1 MTWPNVTVSQK
12 NRFNG
17 TTNEVERVVLFVG
30 YGATNTGKTQ
40 ALNTGSDLDKAL
52 GDDDTLLKTI
62 VSAAANNAGQNW
74 FAYVHVLAEQDA
86 EADGYKPDEDWMNAV
101 KLAQNVAS
109 VEGVV
114 LAFDTTEAAT
124 INRATEM
131 RNTLQA
137 NYGRFV
143 WFALSVGGPD
153 AAPDEESEGE
163 AWADYVT
170 RLAALQ
176 NGIASPGV
184 QLVPRLWGNEPG
196 VLAGRLCNRSVTV
209 ADSPARVATG
219 AVTALG
225 RDSLPVDGT
234 RAEIDLAVLQS
245 LQANRYSVPMWYHDY
260 DGIYWADGR
269 TLDVEG
275 GDYQVIENV
284 RVVDKASRRVRLRAI
299 PKIADRSLNS
309 TPGSIAAHQT
319 YFGKPLRE
327 MAISTEING
336 VPFPGEVKP
345 PKDGDIT
352 ITWTSN
358 EAVQIFLVVRPYESA
373 KEIGVSIELDTSL
386 ESQQ

>member
-1 MTWPNVTVSQK
+1 MTWPNVNVSQL

-17 TTNEVERVVLFVG
+17 TTKDVERVVLFVG
-30 YGATNTGKTQ
+30 YGKTNTGKTQ
-40 ALNTGSDLDKAL
+40 PLNTDSDLDKAL
-52 GDDDTLLKTI
+52 GADDSLLKTI

-74 FAYVHVLAEQDA
+74 FAYVHVLSEPDTEAE
-86 EADGYKPDEDWMNAV
+86 GYTPDEDWMNAV
-101 KLAQNVAS
+101 KQAQSVAS
-109 VEGVV
+109 TEGIL
-114 LAFDTTEAAT
+114 LAFDTADKAT

-131 RNTLQA
+131 RTTLQA
-137 NYGRFV
+137 NFGRFV
-143 WFALSVGGPD
+143 WFALAVGGPN
-153 AAPDEESEGE
+153 EGE
-163 AWADYVT
+163 AWADYVLRVT
-170 RLAALQ
+170 ELQ
-176 NGIASPGV
+176 KGIASPGV

-196 VLAGRLCNRSVTV
+196 VLVGRLCNRSVTI

-225 RDSLPVDGT
+225 SDTLPVDGT
-234 RAEIDLAVLQS
+234 GAEIDLSVLQS
-245 LQANRYSVPMWYHDY
+245 LEVSRFSVPMWYHDF
-260 DGIYWADGR
+260 DGIYWSDGR

-275 GDYQVIENV
+275 GDYQTIENV
-284 RVVDKASRRVRLRAI
+284 RIVDKASRRVRLRAI

-327 MAISTEING
+327 MAIATEING

-352 ITWTSN
+352 IAWASSTK
-358 EAVQIFLVVRPYESA
+358 VQIFIVVRPYESA

-386 ESQQ
+386 ES

>member
-1 MTWPNVTVSQK
+1 MTWPTVTVSQK
-12 NRFNG
+12 NRYNG
-17 TTNEVERVVLFVG
+17 TTDDIERVVLYVG
-30 YGATNTGKTQ
+30 YGDTNTGKTQ
-40 ALNTGSDLDKAL
+40 PLNTGTDLDKAL
-52 GDDDTLLKTI
+52 GESDSLLKRI
-62 VSAAANNAGQNW
+62 VAAAASNAGQNW
-74 FAYVHVLAEQDA
+74 FAYVHVLPGQDPEAE
-86 EADGYKPDEDWMNAV
+86 GYEPDEDWINAV
-101 KLAQNVAS
+101 TQAQNAAS
-109 VEGVV
+109 TEGIV
-114 LAFDTTEAAT
+114 LAFDTDSKAT

-131 RNTLQA
+131 RSTLQA
-137 NYGRFV
+137 KFGRFV
-143 WFALSVGGPD
+143 WFILSVGGP
-153 AAPDEESEGE
+153 GE
-163 AWADYVT
+163 TETWAEYVS
-170 RLAALQ
+170 RLATIE

-225 RDSLPVDGT
+225 NDELPQDGT
-234 RAEIDLAVLQS
+234 GVELDLAVLQA

-260 DGIYWADGR
+260 DGIYWSDGR

-327 MAISTEING
+327 MAISTQING
-336 VPFPGEVKP
+336 VEFPGEVKP

-358 EAVQIFLVVRPYESA
+358 VAVQIYIVVRPYESA

-386 ESQQ
+386 ENQQ

>member
-1 MTWPNVTVSQK
+1 MTWPTVTVSQK
-12 NRFNG
+12 NRYNG
-17 TTNEVERVVLFVG
+17 TTNDVERVVLFVG
-30 YGATNTGKTQ
+30 YGDTNTGKTQ

-52 GDDDTLLKTI
+52 GDSDSLLKQI
-62 VSAAANNAGQNW
+62 VAAAANNAGQNW
-74 FAYVHVLAEQDA
+74 FAYVHVMPK
-86 EADGYKPDEDWMNAV
+86 ADKEDPEYKPDVDWMNAV
-101 KLAQNVAS
+101 TLAQSSAS

-114 LAFDTTEAAT
+114 LAFDTTEQAT

-131 RNTLQA
+131 RTTLQA
-137 NYGRFV
+137 KFGRFV
-143 WFALSVGGPD
+143 WFALAVAGPED
-153 AAPDEESEGE
+153 GES
-163 AWADYVT
+163 WADY
-170 RLAALQ
+170 LLHMAELE

-184 QLVPRLWGNEPG
+184 QLVPRLWGSEPG

-225 RDSLPVDGT
+225 SDTLPKDGT
-234 RAEIDLAVLQS
+234 GAEIDLAVLQS
-245 LQANRYSVPMWYHDY
+245 LQASRYSVPMWYHDY
-260 DGIYWADGR
+260 DGIYWSDGR

-309 TPGSIAAHQT
+309 TPGSIAAHET

-327 MAISTEING
+327 MAISTQING
-336 VPFPGEVKP
+336 VEFPGEVKP

-352 ITWTSN
+352 ITWTSSV
-358 EAVQIFLVVRPYESA
+358 AVQIFLVVRPYESA

-386 ESQQ
+386 ES

>member
-1 MTWPNVTVSQK
+1 MTWPTVTVSQK
-12 NRFNG
+12 NRYNG
-17 TTNEVERVVLFVG
+17 TTNDIERVVLFVG
-30 YGATNTGKTQ
+30 YGSTNANKTQ
-40 ALNTGSDLDKAL
+40 AVNTGTDLDTAL
-52 GDDDTLLKTI
+52 GDTDSLLKRI
-62 VSAAANNAGQNW
+62 VAAAANNAGQNW
-74 FAYVHVLAEQDA
+74 FAYVHVMPEPDPDDA
-86 EADGYKPDEDWMNAV
+86 EYNVDVAWMKAV
-101 KLAQNVAS
+101 TAAQSVAS

-114 LAFDTTEAAT
+114 LAFDVTEKAT

-131 RNTLQA
+131 RTTLQA
-137 NYGRFV
+137 NFGRFV
-143 WFALSVGGPD
+143 WFVLSVGGLEE
-153 AAPDEESEGE
+153 DES
-163 AWADYVT
+163 WTDYQT
-170 RLAALQ
+170 RMAALE

-225 RDSLPVDGT
+225 SDDLPKDG
-234 RAEIDLAVLQS
+234 AGQEIDLAVLQG
-245 LQANRYSVPMWYHDY
+245 LQASRYSVPMWYHDY
-260 DGIYWADGR
+260 DGIYWSDGR

-309 TPGSIAAHQT
+309 TPGSIAAHET

-327 MAISTEING
+327 MSISSQING
-336 VPFPGEVKP
+336 VEFPGEVKP

-352 ITWTSN
+352 ITWTSSV
-358 EAVQIFLVVRPYESA
+358 AVQIYLIVRPYESA

-386 ESQQ
+386 ENQA

>member
-1 MTWPNVTVSQK
+1 MTWPTVTVSQK
-12 NRFNG
+12 NRYNG
-17 TTNEVERVVLFVG
+17 TTDDIERVVLYVG
-30 YGATNTGKTQ
+30 YGDTNTGKTQ
-40 ALNTGSDLDKAL
+40 PLNTGTDLDKAL
-52 GDDDTLLKTI
+52 GESDSLLKRI
-62 VSAAANNAGQNW
+62 VAAAASNAGQNW
-74 FAYVHVLAEQDA
+74 FAYVHVLPGQDPEAE
-86 EADGYKPDEDWMNAV
+86 GYEPDEDWINAV
-101 KLAQNVAS
+101 TQAQNAAS
-109 VEGVV
+109 TEGIV
-114 LAFDTTEAAT
+114 LAFDTDSKAT

-131 RNTLQA
+131 RSTLQA
-137 NYGRFV
+137 KFGRFV
-143 WFALSVGGPD
+143 WFILSVGGP
-153 AAPDEESEGE
+153 GE
-163 AWADYVT
+163 TETWAEYVS
-170 RLAALQ
+170 RLATIE

-225 RDSLPVDGT
+225 NDELPQDGT
-234 RAEIDLAVLQS
+234 GVELDLAVLQA

-260 DGIYWADGR
+260 DGIYWSDGR

-327 MAISTEING
+327 MAISTQING
-336 VPFPGEVKP
+336 VEFPGEVKP

-358 EAVQIFLVVRPYESA
+358 VAVQIYIVVRPYESA

>member
-1 MTWPNVTVSQK
+1 MTWPTVTVSQK
-12 NRFNG
+12 NRYNG
-17 TTNEVERVVLFVG
+17 TTNEVERVVLYVG
-30 YGATNTGKTQ
+30 YGGTNTGKTQ
-40 ALNTGSDLDKAL
+40 SLNTDSDLDKAL
-52 GDDDTLLKTI
+52 GDGDSVLKSI
-62 VSAAANNAGQNW
+62 VAAAANNAGQNW
-74 FAYVHVLAEQDA
+74 FAYVHVLAEPATESPD
-86 EADGYKPDEDWMNAV
+86 YKPDDDWMNAV
-101 KLAQNVAS
+101 KLAQSVAS
-109 VEGVV
+109 AEGVV
-114 LAFDTTEAAT
+114 LAFDTDSAAT

-131 RNTLQA
+131 RTTLQA
-137 NYGRFV
+137 NFGRFV
-143 WFALSVGGPD
+143 WFAIAVGGPTE
-153 AAPDEESEGE
+153 DES
-163 AWADYVT
+163 WADYQL
-170 RLAALQ
+170 RMAALQ

-196 VLAGRLCNRSVTV
+196 VLAGRLCNRAVTV

-225 RDSLPVDGT
+225 NDDLPKDGT
-234 RAEIDLAVLQS
+234 GVEIDLSVLQS

-309 TPGSIAAHQT
+309 TPGSIAAHET

-327 MAISTEING
+327 MSIASQING
-336 VPFPGEVKP
+336 VEFPGEVKP
-345 PKDGDIT
+345 PQDGDIT
-352 ITWTSN
+352 ITWTSS
-358 EAVQIFLVVRPYESA
+358 EAVQIYLVVRPYESA

-386 ESQQ
+386 ENQA

>member
-1 MTWPNVTVSQK
+1 MTWPTVTVSQL
-12 NRFNG
+12 NRYNG
-17 TTNEVERVVLFVG
+17 TTNEVERVVLYIG
-30 YGATNTGKTQ
+30 YGSTNANKTQ
-40 ALNTGSDLDKAL
+40 AVNTGTDLDKAL
-52 GDDDTLLKTI
+52 GDTDSLLKRI
-62 VSAAANNAGQNW
+62 VAAAANNAGQNW
-74 FAYVHVLAEQDA
+74 FAYVHVMPEPDQDD
-86 EADGYKPDEDWMNAV
+86 ADYKFDDAWMKAV
-101 KLAQNVAS
+101 TAAQSVAS

-114 LAFDTTEAAT
+114 LAVDVTEKTT

-131 RNTLQA
+131 RTTLQA
-137 NYGRFV
+137 KFGRFV
-143 WFALSVGGPD
+143 WFVLSVGGPEE
-153 AAPDEESEGE
+153 DES
-163 AWADYVT
+163 WADYQT
-170 RLAALQ
+170 RMAALE

-196 VLAGRLCNRSVTV
+196 VLAGRLCNRAVTV

-225 RDSLPVDGT
+225 SDDLPKDGT
-234 RAEIDLAVLQS
+234 GQEIDLAVLQG
-245 LQANRYSVPMWYHDY
+245 LQANRFSVPMWYHDY

-309 TPGSIAAHQT
+309 TPGSIAAHET

-327 MAISTEING
+327 MSIATQING
-336 VPFPGEVKP
+336 VEFPGEVKP
-345 PKDGDIT
+345 PKDGDVT
-352 ITWTSN
+352 ITWTSSV
-358 EAVQIFLVVRPYESA
+358 AVQIYLIVRPYESA

-386 ESQQ
+386 ENQE

>member
-12 NRFNG
+12 NRYNG
-17 TTNEVERVVLFVG
+17 TTNDIERVVLYVG
-30 YGATNTGKTQ
+30 YGDTNTDKTQ
-40 ALNTGSDLDKAL
+40 AVNTDTDLDKAL
-52 GDDDTLLKTI
+52 GDTDSLLKRI
-62 VSAAANNAGQNW
+62 VAAAANNAGQNW
-74 FAYVHVLAEQDA
+74 FAYVHVMPEPDPDNADYKFDDA
-86 EADGYKPDEDWMNAV
+86 WMKAV
-101 KLAQNVAS
+101 TAAQSVAS

-114 LAFDTTEAAT
+114 LAVDVTEKAT

-131 RNTLQA
+131 RATLQA
-137 NYGRFV
+137 KFGRFV
-143 WFALSVGGPD
+143 WFALSVGGPEE
-153 AAPDEESEGE
+153 DES
-163 AWADYVT
+163 WADYLT
-170 RLAALQ
+170 RMAALE

-196 VLAGRLCNRSVTV
+196 VLAGRLCNRAVTV

-225 RDSLPVDGT
+225 SDDLPKDGT
-234 RAEIDLAVLQS
+234 GQEIDLAVLQG
-245 LQANRYSVPMWYHDY
+245 LQANRFSVPMWYHDY
-260 DGIYWADGR
+260 DGIYWSDGR

-309 TPGSIAAHQT
+309 TPGSIAAHET

-327 MAISTEING
+327 MSIATQING
-336 VPFPGEVKP
+336 VEFPGEVKP
-345 PKDGDIT
+345 PKDGDVT
-352 ITWTSN
+352 ITWTSSV
-358 EAVQIFLVVRPYESA
+358 AVQIYLIVRPYESA

-386 ESQQ
+386 ENQA